1 MKASHLA
8 SAIEPSPGFSLIEL
22 MIVLAIGALLAAIAL
37 PMYTKQ
43 VQHSRRVEARTA
55 LLDIAGREERYLSV
69 SGSYTTLP
77 ANLGYAAGAPA
88 FPMAVGSGYYQVNVA
103 VAVPAAR
110 QPADVHRVRDPDC
123 RLESAQRP
131 PMPVLQR
138 RQHRQAVL
146 VRHRRRRRRYF
157 GHLLAVSWHCR
168 LDGGA

>member
-103 VAVPAAR
+103 VAVPAAPNPPTYTVSATPTAGSS
-110 QPADVHRVRDPDC
+110 QLKDLQCLYFSVNNTGKQFSSATGAAGADT
-123 RLESAQRP
+123 SATCWQ
-131 PMPVLQR
+131 
-138 RQHRQAVL
+138 
-146 VRHRRRRRRYF
+146 
-157 GHLLAVSWHCR
+157 
-168 LDGGA
+168 